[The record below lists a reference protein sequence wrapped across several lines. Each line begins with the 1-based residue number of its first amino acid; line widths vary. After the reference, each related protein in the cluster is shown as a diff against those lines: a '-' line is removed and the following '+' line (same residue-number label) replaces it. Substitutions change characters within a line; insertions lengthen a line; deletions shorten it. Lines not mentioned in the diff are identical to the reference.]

1 MSYYERMYGL
11 LRAKGGHPDVTYRHV
26 IGPLREMPNKII
38 PLTYTKE
45 EVAMQLDFGEKDA
58 KKSMYVRRA
67 KRALGVRR
75 VPWGG
80 LACARLIQ

>member
-1 MSYYERMYGL
+1 MAYYERMYGL

-45 EVAMQLDFGEKDA
+45 EVECNSILV
-58 KKSMYVRRA
+58 KKTPRSS
-67 KRALGVRR
+67 
-75 VPWGG
+75 
-80 LACARLIQ
+80 